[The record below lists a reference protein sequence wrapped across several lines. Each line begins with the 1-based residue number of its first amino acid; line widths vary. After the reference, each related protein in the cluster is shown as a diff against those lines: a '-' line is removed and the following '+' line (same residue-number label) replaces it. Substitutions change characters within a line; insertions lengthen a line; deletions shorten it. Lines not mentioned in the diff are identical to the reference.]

1 MLSRIGGF
9 YQRSPELL
17 SIEEIKHY
25 LYHCK
30 ETQGLS
36 SSFIN
41 QTISAL
47 RILRRDVLGENWE
60 DGLRLHRPRIG
71 RKLPVILSR
80 EEVKRL
86 LSMISNIKHRSLVAV
101 LYSSG
106 IRMSELLS
114 LYPTDIDGDRMVI
127 RVRQGKGNK
136 DRDTILSKKTLELL
150 REYYRHTYPRPAKY
164 LFEGVGRPGVKYS
177 ASSVRKILKR
187 AAGRAGIEKDI
198 GAHILRHTFAS
209 HMLEQGTNLKI
220 LQQLLGHKCINTT
233 MVYLHVTMT
242 ESAVKSPFDEL

>member
-1 MLSRIGGF
+1 MLTKISGF
-9 YQRSPELL
+9 YNRSPELL
-17 SIEEIKHY
+17 TLEEIKHY

-30 ETQGLS
+30 EKQDLS

-60 DGLRLHRPRIG
+60 DGLRLHRPRRA

-86 LSMISNIKHRSLVAV
+86 LSMISNPKHRALVAV

-114 LYPTDIDGDRMVI
+114 LYPTDIDADRMVI

-136 DRDTILSKKTLELL
+136 DRETILSKKTLELL
-150 REYYRHTYPRPAKY
+150 REYYRHAYPKPTKY
-164 LFEGVGRPGVKYS
+164 LFEGMGGPGLKYS

-187 AAGRAGIEKDI
+187 AARRAGIEKEI
-198 GAHILRHTFAS
+198 GAHILRHTFAT

-220 LQQLLGHKCINTT
+220 LQQLLGHKSLKTT

-242 ESAVKSPFDEL
+242 DSRVKSPFDEL